1 MSSHSGLFFLP
12 VTSSR
17 HGTVGPSA
25 GLTGTTQDAPGAEQT
40 DCHHAVMDLIFS
52 QTLGGRLLLFQAEFS
67 GSTPPPLSVIKN
79 PIPQW
84 PTAAAVPCELSQKR
98 VKKNECQGTEEP
110 CLAPL

>member
-12 VTSSR
+12 VTSSW

-40 DCHHAVMDLIFS
+40 DCHHAVMDLTFS

-67 GSTPPPLSVIKN
+67 GSNPPIK
-79 PIPQW
+79 
-84 PTAAAVPCELSQKR
+84 CD
-98 VKKNECQGTEEP
+98 KKSHSTVAHSCSSP
-110 CLAPL
+110 M